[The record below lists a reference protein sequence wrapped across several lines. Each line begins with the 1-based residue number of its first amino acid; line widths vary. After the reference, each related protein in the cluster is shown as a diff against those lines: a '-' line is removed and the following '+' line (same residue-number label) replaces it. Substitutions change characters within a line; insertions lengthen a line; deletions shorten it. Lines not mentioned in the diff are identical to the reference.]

1 MNYEDDPSVAKD
13 YEEPSF
19 APEDDEIYRKI
30 KAGE

>member
-1 MNYEDDPSVAKD
+1 LEEDKLITKD